1 MLTEKELHKEV
12 IDTLILQHKKVGAI
26 FNPSKIITRTLEGHQ
41 NLKHLDPSFGPDR
54 LIEIQ
59 YDIMKPILEL
69 IPTAELH
76 ILLAH
81 HNYIVRGIA
90 RKEYDSRNG

>member
-1 MLTEKELHKEV
+1 M
-12 IDTLILQHKKVGAI
+12 
-26 FNPSKIITRTLEGHQ
+26 ITRTLEGYQ
-41 NLKHLDPSFGPDR
+41 NLKHLDLSFEPDR

-69 IPTAELH
+69 IPIEEFP

-81 HNYIVRGIA
+81 NNYLIRELSQ
-90 RKEYDSRNG
+90 KEYDRRNG